1 MKHGSLLTSAA
12 KPTLDFGNT
21 SSTIVVLKTLAK
33 HVAARLRE
41 RAFCVVFEDD
51 LERGWPSKGMA
62 AEIRERRIQD
72 FAESQGWSAAI
83 VDSGF
88 GARAVFHRLKSRAVA

>member
-1 MKHGSLLTSAA
+1 MNESKIT
-12 KPTLDFGNT
+12 GND
-21 SSTIVVLKTLAK
+21 SSFLQTLAK
-33 HVAARLRE
+33 HIAAQLEE

-62 AEIRERRIQD
+62 SEIRERRIQD

-83 VDSGF
+83 VESGF
-88 GARAVFHRLKSRAVA
+88 GTRAVFHRLNPRAGA

>member
-1 MKHGSLLTSAA
+1 MLEITSTNSNA
-12 KPTLDFGNT
+12 
-21 SSTIVVLKTLAK
+21 IVVLKTLGK

-62 AEIRERRIQD
+62 PEIRERRIQD

-88 GARAVFHRLKSRAVA
+88 GTRAVFHRLNPRAVG

>member
-1 MKHGSLLTSAA
+1 MLEINSMNRNAL
-12 KPTLDFGNT
+12 
-21 SSTIVVLKTLAK
+21 VVLKTLAK

-62 AEIRERRIQD
+62 PEIRKRRIQD
-72 FAESQGWSAAI
+72 FAESQGWNAAL

-88 GARAVFHRLKSRAVA
+88 GTRGYFTD

>member
-1 MKHGSLLTSAA
+1 MNRNA
-12 KPTLDFGNT
+12 
-21 SSTIVVLKTLAK
+21 IVVLKTLAK
-33 HVAARLRE
+33 HVAVRLRE

-62 AEIRERRIQD
+62 PEIRGRTIQD

-88 GARAVFHRLKSRAVA
+88 GTKAVFSQTEIGCCCRFGTICVSKR

>member
-1 MKHGSLLTSAA
+1 MLEINSMKRNAL
-12 KPTLDFGNT
+12 
-21 SSTIVVLKTLAK
+21 VVLKTLAK

-41 RAFCVVFEDD
+41 RPFCVVFEDD
-51 LERGWPSKGMA
+51 LELGWPSKGMA
-62 AEIRERRIQD
+62 PEIRERGIQD

-88 GARAVFHRLKSRAVA
+88 GTRAVFHRLNSRAVG

>member
-1 MKHGSLLTSAA
+1 MLEINSMNRNA
-12 KPTLDFGNT
+12 
-21 SSTIVVLKTLAK
+21 IVVLKTLAK

-41 RAFCVVFEDD
+41 RPFCVVFEDD
-51 LERGWPSKGMA
+51 LELAWPSKGMA
-62 AEIRERRIQD
+62 PEIRERRIQD

-88 GARAVFHRLKSRAVA
+88 GTRAVFHRLKSGADAASERSAFPTTSR

>member
-1 MKHGSLLTSAA
+1 MNRNA
-12 KPTLDFGNT
+12 
-21 SSTIVVLKTLAK
+21 IVVLKTLAK
-33 HVAARLRE
+33 RVAARLRE

-51 LERGWPSKGMA
+51 LELGWPSKAMPP
-62 AEIRERRIQD
+62 EIRERRIQG

-88 GARAVFHRLKSRAVA
+88 GTRAVFHRLNSRAVG

>member
-1 MKHGSLLTSAA
+1 MLEINSMNRNA
-12 KPTLDFGNT
+12 
-21 SSTIVVLKTLAK
+21 IVVSKTLAK

-51 LERGWPSKGMA
+51 LERGWPSEGMA
-62 AEIRERRIQD
+62 PEIRERRIQD

-88 GARAVFHRLKSRAVA
+88 ATRAVFHTLKSGAVVRKVLA

>member
-1 MKHGSLLTSAA
+1 MNRNAL
-12 KPTLDFGNT
+12 
-21 SSTIVVLKTLAK
+21 VVLKTLAK

-51 LERGWPSKGMA
+51 LERGWPSNGMA
-62 AEIRERRIQD
+62 PEIRERRIQD

-83 VDSGF
+83 VESGF
-88 GARAVFHRLKSRAVA
+88 GTRAVFHRLNPRAGG